1 MQGVTQVDD
10 IIERAALFSRAA
22 HQAVGQRRKYTGE
35 PYWQH
40 PVAVA
45 ETVSAVEMATPEMI
59 AAAHLH
65 DVLEDTA
72 VTALDIEECFGL
84 RVAVLVQE
92 LTDQFIDPEIGNRAH
107 RKALERDRLAQ
118 VSPEAQTIK
127 YADLIDNTVSIVARD
142 RGFARVYLAEKRLL
156 LEVMTAGDQ
165 ALWRQA
171 WRVLEEGEARIR
183 GVAR

>member
-1 MQGVTQVDD
+1 MDD
-10 IIERAALFSRAA
+10 MIERAALFSRAA

-35 PYWQH
+35 SYWHH

-45 ETVSAVEMATPEMI
+45 ERVSAVETATVEMI

-72 VTALDIEECFGL
+72 VTALDIEACFGE
-84 RVAVLVQE
+84 RVAVLVLE
-92 LTDQFIDPEIGNRAH
+92 LTDQFVDPEIGNRAH

-127 YADLIDNTVSIVARD
+127 YADLIDNTYSIVARA
-142 RGFARVYLAEKRLL
+142 RGFARVYLAEKRRL
-156 LEVMTAGDQ
+156 LEVMTAGDP
-165 ALWRQA
+165 ALRRQA
-171 WRVLEEGEARIR
+171 WRVLVEGEAKIR